1 MLEEIIRQLGD
12 NYDTNDN
19 QLLEDLIDEITYS
32 ALSFTN
38 RKSSE
43 EVESDLKDNIKRCV
57 IAKYLQRGG
66 EGSNSLNELGKSAS
80 FYDPVQRMYEELI
93 QEGKRRIC

>member
-1 MLEEIIRQLGD
+1 MLQEIIRQLGD

-19 QLLEDLIDEITYS
+19 QVLQDLIDEITYS

-38 RKSSE
+38 RTDNQDNRD
-43 EVESDLKDNIKRCV
+43 DLKESIKRCV

-66 EGSNSLNELGKSAS
+66 EGTTSTNELGKSAT
-80 FYDPVQRMYEELI
+80 FYDPIERMQKELI

>member
-12 NYDTNDN
+12 NYDRADN
-19 QLLEDLIDEITYS
+19 QVLLDLINEVTYS

-38 RKSSE
+38 RTKLDKSME
-43 EVESDLKDNIKRCV
+43 AIVKRCV

-66 EGSNSLNELGKSAS
+66 EGSNSLNELGASSS
-80 FYDPVQRMYEELI
+80 FYDPIEKMQQELLK
-93 QEGKRRIC
+93 EGKRIRC

>member
-12 NYDTNDN
+12 NYDRQDN
-19 QLLEDLIDEITYS
+19 QVLVDLINEITYS

-38 RKSSE
+38 RTTTDDE
-43 EVESDLKDNIKRCV
+43 INNCIKRCV

-66 EGSNSLNELGKSAS
+66 EGSTSTNELGKSAS
-80 FYDPVQRMYEELI
+80 FYDPIERMQQELLLG
-93 QEGKRRIC
+93 GKRKIC

>member
-19 QLLEDLIDEITYS
+19 QLLQDLIDEITYS

-38 RKSSE
+38 RVSSE
-43 EVESDLKDNIKRCV
+43 EVIEDLSDCIKRCV

-80 FYDPVQRMYEELI
+80 FYDPIKRMQEELI